1 MTLYDEYRKQY
12 PINPEPSEFRD
23 IVEAEVKRVI
33 AWMEALPWPAS
44 VADWTEADYDLA
56 KKLMAPILDR
66 IAEYESL
73 HYPIDE
79 PTKAEAEEFRRE
91 QEKPMPA
98 EDIKP
103 GRYRMTATMDVE
115 VRKGPCA
122 PLMKIEQV
130 FGIYYLTDFPGA
142 TFQAVEEGI

>member
-1 MTLYDEYRKQY
+1 MTLYDEYRKEH
-12 PINPEPSEFRD
+12 PVAAEPSEFRD
-23 IVEAEVKRVI
+23 IVEAE
-33 AWMEALPWPAS
+33 
-44 VADWTEADYDLA
+44 A
-56 KKLMAPILDR
+56 K
-66 IAEYESL
+66 
-73 HYPIDE
+73 
-79 PTKAEAEEFRRE
+79 EFRRE

-98 EDIKP
+98 EDVKP

-142 TFQAVEEGI
+142 TFHAEEEKI